1 MNYATA
7 VNDRPPSEVDQISG
21 SINQLLERSS
31 IFSDQLG
38 SIMDRLA
45 GPTPLE
51 NEPKSQPRAVRNGVL
66 GHMAEQLEYLDG
78 HISRIGAHLDRL
90 DKIV

>member
-7 VNDRPPSEVDQISG
+7 VNDRPQSEIEQIS
-21 SINQLLERSS
+21 STINGLLERSS
-31 IFSDQLG
+31 GLSEQLS

-45 GPTPLE
+45 GPTPLGD
-51 NEPKSQPRAVRNGVL
+51 EPKSLPRAVRNGAL

-78 HISRIGAHLDRL
+78 HVSRISGHLSRL